1 MTEAPLRVGVIGAR
15 GRMGAQTC
23 QSVVEAPDMDLVA
36 AVGGREWLFSLADAD
51 SQVVVDFSHPDVV
64 MEHIRFCLDNNIN
77 VVAGTSGFDQERL
90 DTITDW
96 LQAKPELGVIVV
108 PNFAIGAV
116 LAARFAREA
125 ARFFE
130 SVEIIELHHAG
141 KADAPS
147 GTAAATARAI
157 AAAREQAGLGPGPD
171 ATTIEQP
178 GARGA
183 SVDGIRVHSVRLPGL
198 VAHQEVILGTAGE
211 TLTIR
216 HDSLDRVSFMPGVLT
231 AIRSVPARPG
241 LTLGSSSCSAWS
253 GRWPDHVGR
262 AYRTRIVVALADTGP
277 DRVLHPARRPGH
289 CADRVRQRG
298 RDRAGH
304 RRYCCCRS
312 SVSCCSG
319 SFGSAGRRSGWV
331 ANWPSRTGCPTT

>member
-1 MTEAPLRVGVIGAR
+1 MTSGSVAEEPLRVGVIGAR

-23 QSVVEAPDMDLVA
+23 QAVVEAPDMDLVA

-64 MEHIRFCLDNNIN
+64 MDHIRFCLDNNIH
-77 VVAGTSGFDQERL
+77 VVAGTSGFDRERL
-90 DTITDW
+90 DTITGW
-96 LQAKPELGVIVV
+96 LQAKPDLGVIVV

-147 GTAAATARAI
+147 GTAAATARVV
-157 AAAREQAGLGPGPD
+157 AAARTEAGVGPGPD
-171 ATTIEQP
+171 ATTIEEP

-183 SVDGIRVHSVRLPGL
+183 VVDGIRVHSIRLPGL

-231 AIRSVPARPG
+231 AIRAVPDRPG
-241 LTLGSSSCSAWS
+241 LTSGLEQLLG
-253 GRWPDHVGR
+253 
-262 AYRTRIVVALADTGP
+262 IV
-277 DRVLHPARRPGH
+277 
-289 CADRVRQRG
+289 
-298 RDRAGH
+298 
-304 RRYCCCRS
+304 
-312 SVSCCSG
+312 
-319 SFGSAGRRSGWV
+319 
-331 ANWPSRTGCPTT
+331 